1 MAAEVKVAIAG
12 AGRGIGAAC
21 ARALAGKAELI
32 LCARTAA
39 ELQAVAR
46 ETGAR
51 AVVADLSTE
60 AGAEEFA
67 KAAGAVHLA
76 IVCVGAAHRA
86 VALEEARRETLLE
99 NFVQNA
105 IAPALAG
112 GALLRYGARH
122 LLFVSSLATRRPP
135 MPGAAPYTAAKAALE
150 TLVRAFAEES
160 WPRAR
165 ANAICLGP
173 VRTRLHEEAGTPR
186 DLIEQFPAPE
196 QIVPLVLAAA
206 ALPGTGRILDAEA
219 LAIEARAAIAG
230 DGRLAEVEALIEPV
244 LEAAPGRRPPPHA
257 RAALPA

>member
-39 ELQAVAR
+39 EVQAVAR

-86 VALEEARRETLLE
+86 GGRGEARRETPFE
-99 NFVQNA
+99 DFFQNA
-105 IAPALAG
+105 LRPALAG
-112 GALLRYGARH
+112 GP
-122 LLFVSSLATRRPP
+122 LFAYD
-135 MPGAAPYTAAKAALE
+135 APDHAC
-150 TLVRAFAEES
+150 RAE
-160 WPRAR
+160 
-165 ANAICLGP
+165 
-173 VRTRLHEEAGTPR
+173 
-186 DLIEQFPAPE
+186 
-196 QIVPLVLAAA
+196 
-206 ALPGTGRILDAEA
+206 
-219 LAIEARAAIAG
+219 
-230 DGRLAEVEALIEPV
+230 
-244 LEAAPGRRPPPHA
+244 
-257 RAALPA
+257 